1 MELRFVTPELRRL
14 DELASEVLACGVF
27 LDERPH
33 HGTAGLVD
41 WRLSGLVSRLI
52 RRAFVS
58 GKRGEVVMLPLR
70 PKMPFDKALLFGL
83 GKRDDFDD
91 DAFRA
96 VTEHMLAVMEG
107 LCARSAVVELP
118 GRHRAAID
126 AERATDILFELAGGR
141 PEHDIWTLIET
152 SEDQKRIAARVSEQR
167 RRDRRIVLG
176 P

>member
-14 DELASEVLACGVF
+14 DELQSEVLTCGVF

-52 RRAFVS
+52 RTSFVT

-83 GKRDDFDD
+83 GARAEFDD
-91 DAFRA
+91 DTFRA
-96 VTEHMLAVMEG
+96 VTEHILATMEG

-141 PEHDIWTLIET
+141 PEHDIWTLIEA

>member
-41 WRLSGLVSRLI
+41 WRLSGLVSRLL
-52 RRAFVS
+52 RREFIT
-58 GKRGEVVMLPLR
+58 GRRGEVVMLPLR
-70 PKMPFDKALLFGL
+70 PQLPFDKALLFGL
-83 GKRDDFDD
+83 GPRALFDD
-91 DAFRA
+91 DAFRG
-96 VTEHMLAVMEG
+96 VTEHMLSTMEG

-118 GRHRAAID
+118 GRHRGIID
-126 AERATDILFELAGGR
+126 PERATDILFELAGGR
-141 PEHDIWTLIET
+141 PEHDIWTLVEAG
-152 SEDQKRIAARVSEQR
+152 EDQKRIAARVSEQR

>member
-14 DELASEVLACGVF
+14 DELQSEVLTCGVF

-52 RRAFVS
+52 RTSFVT

-83 GKRDDFDD
+83 GARAEFDD
-91 DAFRA
+91 DTFRA
-96 VTEHMLAVMEG
+96 VTEHILATMEG

-118 GRHRAAID
+118 GRHRDAID

-141 PEHDIWTLIET
+141 PEHDIWTLIEA